1 MSVSSPLVTAT
12 HRSWVFAT
20 VTHWSLIPG
29 IVNVINAAET
39 HQLHLPCILHTA
51 QSYIKKWV
59 RSDTR
64 SRNCLVFRLHFL
76 KTITI
81 IIDVKNEG
89 VGWDVC
95 VWVGGGEGEGVCCA
109 Q

>member
-1 MSVSSPLVTAT
+1 M
-12 HRSWVFAT
+12 
-20 VTHWSLIPG
+20 
-29 IVNVINAAET
+29 
-39 HQLHLPCILHTA
+39 
-51 QSYIKKWV
+51 
-59 RSDTR
+59 
-64 SRNCLVFRLHFL
+64 FRLHFL

-95 VWVGGGEGEGVCCA
+95 VCVWGGGGGEGVCCA